1 MAGKV
6 PSHRPAPGKPSP
18 ERSASAAAAPPPA
31 GKFPRLSVNAA
42 RPPGRKSA
50 EPRRLPPIRAAMAS
64 RAAASLLFV
73 LALSGRGG
81 AAETEEVAVGELDGE
96 VTLRCWNASSQVL
109 VVQWFHGEPG
119 AIPMLFSSDGKLPSD
134 SRLSL
139 VENSSLH
146 ISGLRRED
154 EGHYLC
160 REILAETNH
169 THRIQLLMA
178 GGPELMEV
186 KISPTGTL
194 PNGTLYAKR
203 HDILNFTC
211 SSDSWPDSATK
222 WDFNPLGSA
231 QEPFTEVNSSQSSFV
246 LHNVMPNYQ
255 GNYSCLATNLL
266 SQRQKSVVRELLI
279 YYLPPSSPR
288 CQAETSVENS
298 QEVQLSCSWPGGY
311 PPPTLQW
318 INLEG
323 LAMDS
328 NTTHFANA
336 TVVSLQGSRRLWG
349 KDFVCRGNHIANEK
363 KNQNCTLRLERPSV
377 MANPMKRCFA
387 GRSIEMTCELTAGNP
402 PARITWWR
410 NSSKVETE
418 IRSRGRVLISQKE
431 GVSSLV
437 IQNCSAS
444 RDQGYYICKAENPLG
459 PREVYVH
466 LKVTDPLNVAGIVG
480 SVVVLLLLGVLVF
493 SGILLYAGPQVCL
506 KGIEMQVT
514 SLNLWTQMKMTCT
527 WRPLVNQHHIRW
539 KG

>member
-1 MAGKV
+1 M
-6 PSHRPAPGKPSP
+6 
-18 ERSASAAAAPPPA
+18 
-31 GKFPRLSVNAA
+31 
-42 RPPGRKSA
+42 
-50 EPRRLPPIRAAMAS
+50 
-64 RAAASLLFV
+64 
-73 LALSGRGG
+73 
-81 AAETEEVAVGELDGE
+81 DGE

-139 VENSSLH
+139 AGNSSLH

-178 GGPELMEV
+178 GVAG
-186 KISPTGTL
+186 
-194 PNGTLYAKR
+194 
-203 HDILNFTC
+203 C
-211 SSDSWPDSATK
+211 SDSWPDSATK

-246 LHNVMPNYQ
+246 LHNIMPNYQ
-255 GNYSCLATNLL
+255 GNYSCLARNLL

-279 YYLPPSSPR
+279 YCTYAEKYGQDSPPSSPR

-298 QEVQLSCSWPGGY
+298 QEIQLSCSWPGGY

-318 INLEG
+318 INPEG

-328 NTTHFANA
+328 NTTTHLANA

-363 KNQNCTLRLERPSV
+363 RNQNCTLRL
-377 MANPMKRCFA
+377 
-387 GRSIEMTCELTAGNP
+387 
-402 PARITWWR
+402 
-410 NSSKVETE
+410 
-418 IRSRGRVLISQKE
+418 
-431 GVSSLV
+431 
-437 IQNCSAS
+437 
-444 RDQGYYICKAENPLG
+444 
-459 PREVYVH
+459 
-466 LKVTDPLNVAGIVG
+466 DPLNVAGIVG

-506 KGIEMQVT
+506 KANVLRNRDAGDILELMDSDEDDLYLEATSEPTSHQMEGIGNRCEDKNEMAFSELEEEA
-514 SLNLWTQMKMTCT
+514 SLDRKPCGPAEELGEQEEMSQ
-527 WRPLVNQHHIRW
+527 LVLDPTFPA
-539 KG
+539 